1 MSAGQTTQIA
11 AETAATGIAPVTI
24 WSVIIALAIGSFLL
38 RFVFIGFIGD
48 RPLPEWLLRHLRYTA
63 VAVLPA
69 LVAPLTV
76 WPPATGGEPD
86 LARLAAAAVTIA
98 TGWFSKNVLLAI
110 FAGAATLYALL
121 YLLG

>member
-1 MSAGQTTQIA
+1 MSLDQTAQIA
-11 AETAATGIAPVTI
+11 AETATTGIAPLTI
-24 WSVIIALAIGSFLL
+24 WSVTIALAIGSFLL

-69 LVAPLTV
+69 LVAPLVV
-76 WPPATGGEPD
+76 WPPATGGQPD
-86 LARLAAAAVTIA
+86 LARLAAAAITIVV
-98 TGWFSKNVLLAI
+98 GWFTRNVLIAI
-110 FAGAATLYALL
+110 FVGAATLYALL